1 MKKDLINRNITRC
14 TDYKCELGNICKRRL
29 QNELDREK
37 SEATAPVA
45 NFQGSEKEGLC
56 EFFMNID

>member
-1 MKKDLINRNITRC
+1 MKKDLLLKDITRC
-14 TDYKCELGNICKRRL
+14 FDYKCELGNICKRRL

-37 SEATAPVA
+37 GELNVPVA
-45 NFQGSEKEGLC
+45 DFQGSEKEGLC

>member
-1 MKKDLINRNITRC
+1 MKKNLINKNVTRC

-37 SEATAPVA
+37 GELSVPAA

-56 EFFMNID
+56 EHFINID

>member
-1 MKKDLINRNITRC
+1 MKKDLLLKNATRC

-56 EFFMNID
+56 EHFINID

>member
-1 MKKDLINRNITRC
+1 MKKDLINKNVTRC
-14 TDYKCELGNICKRRL
+14 FDYKCELVNICKRRL
-29 QNELDREK
+29 QNDLDREK